1 VLLQWLS
8 YRMRHSSV
16 LPPATKRQ
24 NRFNCK
30 KGEPMAGSSSSFVN
44 MQTIIDAIPNPIFV
58 KDRSHKIVLLNTSAC
73 SFFGHSRETLLTR
86 PDSELFPAEQIRI
99 FHEADDLAF
108 ATGEDSENEEE
119 VTDGAGRVRH
129 VITRKRL
136 AQLHGAE
143 YLVASVTDISASRAA
158 ESQNRYLAFH
168 DPLTGLPNRALL
180 KERIEQALL
189 VSGYSCG
196 LLYIDLDRFKEVN
209 DIHGH
214 HAGDELIQQFAQ
226 RLAGI
231 VRASDMVARLGGDE
245 FAILVSDTSQ
255 DPNANDVC
263 RCALLAASRPFELMG
278 IQIRVGAS
286 IGVVLAGG
294 EKIEQSEFQRRA
306 DVALYQAKN
315 EGKGCFHTF
324 THALDDRLNHRQRL
338 QRDLRDALVAGAGL
352 EVYYQPIVG
361 ISSGEVEGFEAL
373 ARWQHSKLGAVLPAE
388 FIPIAETSG
397 LIVGLG
403 EWVLIRACED
413 ASDWDPPLRLSVNVS
428 TVQFATGD
436 LANTVERVLRQTGLD
451 PARLELE
458 ITESVLIQDPKF
470 TLINI
475 NRIRAL
481 GVQIVLDDFGT
492 GYSSL
497 SYFRQFPFDKVKI
510 DRTFIAD
517 MLENSQALSIVK
529 AVISLGRGLNLQVVA
544 EGVETH
550 QQLAALM
557 KQGCT
562 HVQGYLFG
570 RPMPIINFLGSVLRD
585 HRLKVAQL

>member
-1 VLLQWLS
+1 
-8 YRMRHSSV
+8 MF
-16 LPPATKRQ
+16 PP
-24 NRFNCK
+24 
-30 KGEPMAGSSSSFVN
+30 
-44 MQTIIDAIPNPIFV
+44 
-58 KDRSHKIVLLNTSAC
+58 
-73 SFFGHSRETLLTR
+73 
-86 PDSELFPAEQIRI
+86 EQIRI

-119 VTDGAGRVRH
+119 VTDGTGRVRN
-129 VITRKRL
+129 VITRKRV

-158 ESQNRYLAFH
+158 EEQNRYLAFH
-168 DPLTGLPNRALL
+168 DALTGLPNQAFL

-189 VSGYSCG
+189 DKDHGCA

-209 DIHGH
+209 DTHGH
-214 HAGDELIQQFAQ
+214 PIGDELIQQFAQ
-226 RLAGI
+226 RLSGI
-231 VRASDMVARLGGDE
+231 VGAVDTVARLGGDE
-245 FAILVSDTSQ
+245 FAILVPDTSQ
-255 DPNANDVC
+255 DPNANEVC
-263 RCALLAASRPFELMG
+263 QRALKAAGQPFELMG
-278 IQIRVGAS
+278 LQIRVRAS
-286 IGVVLAGG
+286 IGVVLAGA

-315 EGKGCFHTF
+315 EGKGCFRIF
-324 THALDDRLNHRQRL
+324 AHALDERLNHRQRL
-338 QRDLRDALVAGAGL
+338 HGELREALATGAGL

-373 ARWQHSKLGAVLPAE
+373 ARWHHAKLGIIMPAE

-397 LIVGLG
+397 LIVELG
-403 EWVLIRACED
+403 ERVLCRACED
-413 ASDWDPPLRLSVNVS
+413 ASDWNPPLRLSVNVS
-428 TVQFATGD
+428 TIQFASGD
-436 LANTVERVLRQTGLD
+436 LANTVERVVRQSGLD
-451 PARLELE
+451 PTRLELE

-470 TLINI
+470 TLVNI

-517 MLENSQALSIVK
+517 MLENSQARSIVQ
-529 AVISLGRGLNLQVVA
+529 AVISLGRGLNLEVVA

-550 QQLAALM
+550 RQLAALT
-557 KQGCT
+557 KLGCT
-562 HVQGYLFG
+562 HAQGYLFG
-570 RPMPIINFLGSVLRD
+570 RPMPISYFLGSVLGG
-585 HRLKVAQL
+585 HRSKATKLL

>member
-1 VLLQWLS
+1 
-8 YRMRHSSV
+8 
-16 LPPATKRQ
+16 
-24 NRFNCK
+24 
-30 KGEPMAGSSSSFVN
+30 MAGVSNSFAN
-44 MQTIIDAIPNPIFV
+44 MQAIIDAIPNPIFV
-58 KDRSHKIVLLNTSAC
+58 KDRFHKIVLLNISAC
-73 SFFGHSRETLLTR
+73 AFFGHSREMLLSR
-86 PDSELFPAEQIRI
+86 PDSDFFPAEQICI
-99 FHEADDLAF
+99 FHKADDLVF
-108 ATGEDSENEEE
+108 ATGQDSENEEE
-119 VTDGAGRVRH
+119 VTDGTGRVRH

-136 AQLHGAE
+136 ARLHGAD
-143 YLVASVTDISASRAA
+143 YLVASVTDISASRLA
-158 ESQNRYLAFH
+158 EAQNRYLAFH

-180 KERIEQALL
+180 KERIEHALL
-189 VSGYSCG
+189 GRDHSCA

-209 DIHGH
+209 DTHGH
-214 HAGDELIQQFAQ
+214 PTGDALIQQFAQ
-226 RLAGI
+226 RLSVI
-231 VRASDMVARLGGDE
+231 VGASDTVARLGGDE
-245 FAILVSDTSQ
+245 FAILVFDTSQ
-255 DPNANDVC
+255 DPNADEVC
-263 RCALLAASRPFELMG
+263 RRALIAAGQPFELMG
-278 IQIRVGAS
+278 LQIRIGAS
-286 IGVVLAGG
+286 IGVALAGG

-315 EGKGCFHTF
+315 DGKGCFHIF
-324 THALDDRLNHRQRL
+324 AQALDERLHHRQSL
-338 QRDLRDALVAGAGL
+338 QSALRDALATGTGL

-373 ARWQHSKLGAVLPAE
+373 ARWQHSKLGVIPPAE

-397 LIVGLG
+397 LVIELG

-413 ASDWDPPLRLSVNVS
+413 ASNWDPPLRLSVNVS
-428 TVQFATGD
+428 TVQFASGD
-436 LANTVERVLRQTGLD
+436 LANTVERVVRQSSLD
-451 PARLELE
+451 PTRLELE

-517 MLENSQALSIVK
+517 MLENSQASSIVQ

-550 QQLAALM
+550 QQLAALT

-570 RPMPIINFLGSVLRD
+570 RPMPINSFLGSVLRD
-585 HRLKVAQL
+585 HRQKFAQ

>member
-1 VLLQWLS
+1 
-8 YRMRHSSV
+8 
-16 LPPATKRQ
+16 
-24 NRFNCK
+24 
-30 KGEPMAGSSSSFVN
+30 
-44 MQTIIDAIPNPIFV
+44 
-58 KDRSHKIVLLNTSAC
+58 
-73 SFFGHSRETLLTR
+73 
-86 PDSELFPAEQIRI
+86 
-99 FHEADDLAF
+99 
-108 ATGEDSENEEE
+108 
-119 VTDGAGRVRH
+119 
-129 VITRKRL
+129 
-136 AQLHGAE
+136 
-143 YLVASVTDISASRAA
+143 
-158 ESQNRYLAFH
+158 
-168 DPLTGLPNRALL
+168 
-180 KERIEQALL
+180 
-189 VSGYSCG
+189 
-196 LLYIDLDRFKEVN
+196 
-209 DIHGH
+209 
-214 HAGDELIQQFAQ
+214 
-226 RLAGI
+226 
-231 VRASDMVARLGGDE
+231 
-245 FAILVSDTSQ
+245 
-255 DPNANDVC
+255 
-263 RCALLAASRPFELMG
+263 
-278 IQIRVGAS
+278 
-286 IGVVLAGG
+286 
-294 EKIEQSEFQRRA
+294 
-306 DVALYQAKN
+306 
-315 EGKGCFHTF
+315 
-324 THALDDRLNHRQRL
+324 
-338 QRDLRDALVAGAGL
+338 VAGAGL